1 MLRGSDVPEMMT
13 RVELLLA
20 RTARTPAGSGGY
32 HFVNP
37 DGDSEDLQYLRR
49 SASIEIEFHSGSARP
64 VFGAVVRMGK
74 RAVRRGLRW
83 YLGPIMEQQSRF
95 NHMTIDLLERARLEN
110 ERLRA
115 RLDALAGDEPP
126 AVAEPGPS
134 R

>member
-20 RTARTPAGSGGY
+20 RAARSPAGTGGY

-37 DGDSEDLQYLRR
+37 DGDGEDLQYLRR

-64 VFGAVVRMGK
+64 VLGAAVRMGK

-95 NHMTIDLLERARLEN
+95 NHMTIDLLEKARLEN

-115 RLDALAGDEPP
+115 RLDALAGDTP
-126 AVAEPGPS
+126 ASDPEPGPS